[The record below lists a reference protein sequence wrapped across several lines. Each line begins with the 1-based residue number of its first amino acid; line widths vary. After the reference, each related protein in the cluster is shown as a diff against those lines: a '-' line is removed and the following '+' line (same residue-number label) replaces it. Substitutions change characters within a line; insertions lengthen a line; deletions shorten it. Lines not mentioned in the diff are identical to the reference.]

1 MLISLPRCRA
11 VLGPQLL
18 QPGSAL
24 TGPKPPTEPR
34 PASPLQGWRRIS
46 TAQWSARPLSA
57 QPPHGRSAQGAQ
69 RPRPSAHLRPGGPA
83 PRSPAAR
90 GPAVP
95 GRPRPTPWRVP
106 CDQRPRRKSRLP
118 PCCHGRRPGTA
129 HWPQGLSLRRGGPV
143 SAGGVAPQQLPPR
156 RQGARGAPAAKQAPA
171 GAPRTSGAQPG
182 HNRGTS
188 GAHPGHGWGMAGA
201 QVLRRQEAARV
212 CNSTDVS
219 MCMWSFYGWRS
230 QTRSREDN
238 LWIRTLTGLTGT
250 CAYLP
255 VLTLQIFPCKYIYG
269 SL

>member
-1 MLISLPRCRA
+1 MLSRRTAGAPREPSGRAPVLTCGPGDLPR
-11 VLGPQLL
+11 
-18 QPGSAL
+18 
-24 TGPKPPTEPR
+24 
-34 PASPLQGWRRIS
+34 
-46 TAQWSARPLSA
+46 
-57 QPPHGRSAQGAQ
+57 
-69 RPRPSAHLRPGGPA
+69 AHLRPAA
-83 PRSPAAR
+83 PRSPGGLGRRHGAFRAISARAGSPACRLAVTGGGLGQPIGHKGCHSDGAGPSPPGAWLRSNSRPAAR
-90 GPAVP
+90 GRAAP
-95 GRPRPTPWRVP
+95 
-106 CDQRPRRKSRLP
+106 QRPNRRLLERL
-118 PCCHGRRPGTA
+118 A
-129 HWPQGLSLRRGGPV
+129 HL
-143 SAGGVAPQQLPPR
+143 
-156 RQGARGAPAAKQAPA
+156 
-171 GAPRTSGAQPG
+171 G